1 MLNLLKNEKF
11 EIAIKEIALSNE
23 GSLSSHAL
31 EERPKSVDS
40 TERVI
45 SPNSAPDHEDSSS
58 SRNSAAN
65 VSRKS
70 NKLTLR
76 ESEVSERN
84 FCTEIFTSIIFSD
97 EYAS

>member
-11 EIAIKEIALSNE
+11 EIAIKEIALSND

-76 ESEVSERN
+76 ESEVSEGN
-84 FCTEIFTSIIFSD
+84 LCTEIFTSIIFSD